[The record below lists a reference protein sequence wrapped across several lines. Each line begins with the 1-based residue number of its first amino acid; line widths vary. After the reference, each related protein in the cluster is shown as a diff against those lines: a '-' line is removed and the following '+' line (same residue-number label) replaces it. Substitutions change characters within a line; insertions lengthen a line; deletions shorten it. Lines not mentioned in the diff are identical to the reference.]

1 MNNLHNSL
9 TFQNSQTSHPTTRRR
24 SHVVTTSL
32 CTSQQGRR
40 YVSNE
45 TPNDFLKE
53 LHQDLSVVRLHD
65 ILFKR
70 RNDVSRGR
78 NNYVQSVRLLDVSD
92 NSQMKHPTTSQWYD
106 TKSLSGAK
114 NIIELSSLTSLVV
127 LILDVQLV
135 PLYDV
140 SCKSQMKDSVTSL

>member
-9 TFQNSQTSHPTTRRR
+9 TFQNSQMSHPTTRRR

-45 TPNDFLKE
+45 TPNDVLKE
-53 LHQDLSVVRLHD
+53 LHQDVSVVRLHD

-70 RNDVSRGR
+70 RDGVSRGR
-78 NNYVQSVRLLDVSD
+78 NNDVQSVRLLDVSE
-92 NSQMKHPTTSQWYD
+92 NSQMKHPTTSQWFD
-106 TKSLSGAK
+106 TKTCQWCQEYYRAK
-114 NIIELSSLTSLVV
+114 LCNILGGTY
-127 LILDVQLV
+127 
-135 PLYDV
+135 P
-140 SCKSQMKDSVTSL
+140 